1 MKQGKRPTRRQKAE
15 IKSRGLNP
23 NNWLVERDSPHEFV
37 IVHRETGTVKVI
49 RKGA

>member
-1 MKQGKRPTRRQKAE
+1 MKNGKRPTLRQKAE
-15 IKSRGLNP
+15 ISFRGLNP

-37 IVHRETGTVKVI
+37 IVHRQTGTVRVF